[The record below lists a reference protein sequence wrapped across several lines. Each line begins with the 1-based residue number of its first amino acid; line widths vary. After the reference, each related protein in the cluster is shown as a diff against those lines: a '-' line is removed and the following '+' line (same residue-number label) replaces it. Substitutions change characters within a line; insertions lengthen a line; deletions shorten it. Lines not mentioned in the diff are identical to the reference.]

1 MNDERRIPSD
11 SELLSAIQTGD
22 DPTRRDAKDQL
33 IRKHDEKLT
42 RGIAAYLQEKNCDQP
57 SVHAKEVGRQAWS
70 NALGHLEDLLDPEEF
85 ESWIAILWRDEANR
99 HLKLCS
105 DGDLLSAIQTGDEP
119 TRQDATDQ
127 LIRKYDQKLTK
138 RIETYLY
145 RTNCNEP
152 SPHAK
157 EVRHQA
163 WISALGHLK
172 DLHAH
177 GKFQPWLARIWR
189 NEANRHLKL
198 CIANQNTSR
207 QLKDDSDLPPAQISD
222 YYHSRDAAIDVD
234 RMLIFADN
242 IPGDFGVIF
251 RLRIVKGWSFDK
263 IAETTGKKKDSVRTQ
278 YYRGLR
284 KMKAKFNDEDPEARC

>member
-1 MNDERRIPSD
+1 MNDDRRIPSD

-22 DPTRRDAKDQL
+22 EPTRR
-33 IRKHDEKLT
+33 
-42 RGIAAYLQEKNCDQP
+42 
-57 SVHAKEVGRQAWS
+57 
-70 NALGHLEDLLDPEEF
+70 
-85 ESWIAILWRDEANR
+85 
-99 HLKLCS
+99 
-105 DGDLLSAIQTGDEP
+105 
-119 TRQDATDQ
+119 DATDQ

-138 RIETYLY
+138 RIEAYLY
-145 RTNCNEP
+145 RKNCNEP
-152 SPHAK
+152 SLHAK
-157 EVRHQA
+157 EVQHQT

-177 GKFQPWLARIWR
+177 GNFQPWLAKIWL

-198 CIANQNTSR
+198 CITDRNTSR
-207 QLKDDSDLPPAQISD
+207 QLNDDSDLPPAQISD

-263 IAETTGKKKDSVRTQ
+263 IAERTGKKKDNVRTQ

-284 KMKAKFNDEDPEARC
+284 KMKAKFNDEEPEAEC